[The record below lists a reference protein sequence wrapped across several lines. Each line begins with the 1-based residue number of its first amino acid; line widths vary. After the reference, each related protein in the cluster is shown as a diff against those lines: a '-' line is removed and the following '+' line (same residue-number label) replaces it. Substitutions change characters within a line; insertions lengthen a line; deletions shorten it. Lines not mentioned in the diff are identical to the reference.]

1 MALFPVREL
10 IPEDFHLD
18 PGQAPPVGP
27 WLQDLAKV
35 GTTLSDCKIGK
46 YFHHG
51 SRRFS
56 EWLFLFCTGG
66 QQRVGFLRRTKCLDL
81 NSDYYYVLKC
91 VTVSSL
97 AGVFSFKSYVGL
109 STYIFT
115 GVVTTKQYFFVHHVL
130 TVFAPPRSKAIAF
143 GACGTWTWNDGDF
156 QLWGFACCLGAKRHD
171 LLFTLQ
177 GDKAVG
183 V

>member
-97 AGVFSFKSYVGL
+97 AGVFFLQVICWFVNLYLHRGCNHQTIFFCSSCADSFCPTQVQGNR
-109 STYIFT
+109 FW
-115 GVVTTKQYFFVHHVL
+115 
-130 TVFAPPRSKAIAF
+130 
-143 GACGTWTWNDGDF
+143 C
-156 QLWGFACCLGAKRHD
+156 LWDMD
-171 LLFTLQ
+171 LE
-177 GDKAVG
+177 
-183 V
+183 